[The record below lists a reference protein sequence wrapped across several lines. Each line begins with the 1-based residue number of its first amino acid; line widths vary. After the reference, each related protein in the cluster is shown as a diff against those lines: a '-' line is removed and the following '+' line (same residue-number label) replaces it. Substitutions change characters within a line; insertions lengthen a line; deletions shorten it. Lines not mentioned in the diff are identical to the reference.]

1 MAKRR
6 DISDTLNFAL
16 TVMSYIKLRTEVTA
30 QDIHNQL
37 QHTDTPRDLRSV
49 QRMLKTLATA
59 YPQLE
64 VRKDT
69 KPFGYKWRENAPRIV
84 LPRMDEYQA
93 LLLAM
98 SQQHLSNYLP
108 KSMQESMASLFLEAN
123 AVLNQRNADKSA
135 KDWLQKVR
143 FGASTFQLIPPEI
156 DEDIFKTV
164 TDCLFNDS
172 EMALTYRRR
181 DGEQREYITHNYGLF
196 TRASVIF
203 LVAYSVNSSRKENS
217 LQLRTFLVHR
227 MLAAR
232 ELSFHF
238 ERDKSFDLDQYVHE
252 GRHLYGSGERVQL
265 SFEIKR
271 DIGSHLE
278 EERMAEDQVI
288 EEIDDHWMRI
298 SATVHKSMELDQFL
312 NGYGDAVRNVSTN
325 PSILPR

>member
-1 MAKRR
+1 MASR

-30 QDIHNQL
+30 QDIHDQL
-37 QHTDTPRDLRSV
+37 KHTDTPRDVRSV

-69 KPFGYKWRENAPRIV
+69 KPYGYKWHENSPRIV

-108 KSMQESMASLFLEAN
+108 KSMQESMSSLFLEAR
-123 AVLNQRNADKSA
+123 AVLNERGADSSA

-143 FGASTFQLIPPEI
+143 FGASTFQLIPPET
-156 DEDIFKTV
+156 DDDIFKTV
-164 TDCLFNDS
+164 TDCLFNNR

-181 DGEQREYITHNYGLF
+181 DGEEREYITHNYGVF
-196 TRASVIF
+196 TRASVIY
-203 LVAYSVNSSRKENS
+203 LVASSINANDQDATY
-217 LQLRTFLVHR
+217 QLRTFLVHR
-227 MLAAR
+227 MRAAKG
-232 ELSFHF
+232 LPFQF
-238 ERDKSFDLDQYVHE
+238 ERDRNFDLDRYVNE
-252 GRHLYGSGERVQL
+252 GRHLYGSGERVHL

-271 DIGSHLE
+271 DIGSHLF

-288 EEIDDHWMRI
+288 EEIDEQWMRI

-312 NGYGDAVRNVSTN
+312 NSYGDAVRNVSTK
-325 PSILPR
+325 PSIFQR